1 MLVIFVHIQF
11 TQKLSEL
18 IGLCKSYFAFAFS
31 LYFVFIFNVARKT
44 FFFNFIN
51 FYTDICDRCI
61 PIEECPMFAHMKK
74 QEQQM
79 WLEQVPCDGAHYN
92 GGSPVFG
99 FSSVAKGD
107 YVNQHYNLFN

>member
-1 MLVIFVHIQF
+1 
-11 TQKLSEL
+11 
-18 IGLCKSYFAFAFS
+18 
-31 LYFVFIFNVARKT
+31 
-44 FFFNFIN
+44 
-51 FYTDICDRCI
+51 
-61 PIEECPMFAHMKK
+61 MFAHMKK